1 VRRTF
6 QSDPTTWATAVIA
19 FLSNNFVMNEER
31 LKELQPVSDL
41 ASEML
46 SYLLIASIAR
56 RSLS

>member
-6 QSDPTTWATAVIA
+6 QSDPATWAAAVIA
-19 FLSNNFVMNEER
+19 FLSSNFATNEER

-46 SYLLIASIAR
+46 THLLIASMAR
-56 RSLS
+56 RPIP